1 VTTTVVTPAP
11 IGSTRSNLHNT
22 LQNQINSNFNQ
33 NLLTLSTNVM
43 ASSSSSSSVGGGVA
57 GGLTTSSPTPIGTS
71 TNSFLTNKSSNAQQQ
86 LQRSSS
92 TTASSQ
98 QQQQQQINSTQSA
111 VQNQKYTSIFSDPS
125 DLLAATN
132 HFEFVN
138 NSTNSYSLDKDNDVI
153 NSIQMQRNNQ
163 SNQSNS
169 LHHSHHTSKC
179 FQNSVST
186 HLT

>member
-43 ASSSSSSSVGGGVA
+43 ASSSSSSSVGGGGA

-71 TNSFLTNKSSNAQQQ
+71 NNSFLTNKSSNAQQQ

-92 TTASSQ
+92 STASS
-98 QQQQQQINSTQSA
+98 QQQQQINSTQSA

-138 NSTNSYSLDKDNDVI
+138 NSTSSYSLDKDNDVI

-169 LHHSHHTSKC
+169 LHHSHHTSKI
-179 FQNSVST
+179 F
-186 HLT
+186 